1 MGDAKYSNTSSKNI
15 LQLPNRV
22 FLRLFTKVLQLRLTS
37 RCVFKV
43 HTSAQ
48 SYMGKGVHTPLGNI
62 CVRKMGIQPVFVEF
76 YELYDVPLALL
87 RAFQQNE
94 NDI

>member
-48 SYMGKGVHTPLGNI
+48 SYMGKGVHTHHLATFV
-62 CVRKMGIQPVFVEF
+62 CVRW
-76 YELYDVPLALL
+76 
-87 RAFQQNE
+87 AFNLFL
-94 NDI
+94 